1 MNNELEAQHNLIED
15 LTHKNCKELI
25 GILGLL
31 GTLETLREITRLKRI
46 KELNKPKQERNKMEQ
61 ATDKKAILDACVKTI
76 NAGNECFNGL
86 GDAILASLS
95 KEAPELKT
103 IYEID
108 GVQYSQSDMKD
119 FDKYEWID
127 VTTVYEF
134 RRGIKR
140 FIRGLKL

>member
-1 MNNELEAQHNLIED
+1 
-15 LTHKNCKELI
+15 
-25 GILGLL
+25 
-31 GTLETLREITRLKRI
+31 
-46 KELNKPKQERNKMEQ
+46 MEQ
-61 ATDKKAILDACVKTI
+61 TIDKEVILDACVRTI

-86 GDAILASLS
+86 GDAILVSLS

-103 IYEID
+103 IYEIS
-108 GVQYSQSDMKD
+108 GVQYSRSDMKD
-119 FDKYEWID
+119 LDKYEWID